1 LFPFLPETAQKILAA
16 FDLKC
21 EEWND
26 ELGALK
32 AGMTLGDCP
41 MLFARL
47 DEEKLLNEIHEKQ
60 LKAAEPKVEKKE
72 IEHLEE
78 IGIEDF
84 FKCELRCGKVL
95 ECEKVKKSKKLL
107 KLKVDMGDGIRQIV
121 SGIALYYTPE
131 EMIGKKVIVVA
142 NLKKAVLCG
151 EESYGMILAG
161 GEENV
166 KVAFLDDAVEVGA
179 RIS

>member
-1 LFPFLPETAQKILAA
+1 MGFFDKLFGFRKKKAALGEDDGQAQYFKEDFKPVKKVEAKPEKMAETK
-16 FDLKC
+16 
-21 EEWND
+21 
-26 ELGALK
+26 
-32 AGMTLGDCP
+32 T
-41 MLFARL
+41 
-47 DEEKLLNEIHEKQ
+47 EKK
-60 LKAAEPKVEKKE
+60 AEPKVEKKE
-72 IEHLEE
+72 IEHLDE

-107 KLKVDMGDGIRQIV
+107 KLKVDMGDGVRQIV